1 MAGRMTPFYLGLGA
15 LAVIGAVFIGR
26 QGMHRE
32 PPLTAETTA
41 PVAPGPRGVSIGPD
55 SAPVKIMEFSDFEC
69 PWCGQF
75 ATLQMPDVRARLLST
90 GKVRWTFMN
99 FPLNIHAKSPY
110 AHLAAACA
118 NEQGKFWEMHDIIY
132 QNQGNWSEAS
142 DPTRLLRTYAQ
153 QEGLNMTAYDACMKD
168 RHAWSHVVADKALGD
183 SLHLSGTPTFFING
197 REWKGNTSPTVD
209 QLIHITDSL
218 TAAPAATRPARHT

>member
-1 MAGRMTPFYLGLGA
+1 MMPFYLSLGA
-15 LAVIGAVFIGR
+15 VAVIGIVFIAR
-26 QGMHRE
+26 QGMNHE

-41 PVAPGPRGVSIGPD
+41 PIAPGPRGVSLGPD

-75 ATLQMPDVRARLLST
+75 ATLQMPDVRQRLLST
-90 GKVRWTFMN
+90 GKVQWTFMN

-118 NEQGKFWEMHDIIY
+118 NEQGKFWEMHDLIY
-132 QNQGNWSEAS
+132 QHQGDWTEAS
-142 DPTRLLRTYAQ
+142 DPTRDLADYATQ
-153 QEGLNMTAYDACMKD
+153 AGLDRGRYDACMKT
-168 RHAWSHVVADKALGD
+168 RSAWGHVLADKALGD
-183 SLHLSGTPTFFING
+183 SLHLGGTPTFFING
-197 REWKGNTSPTVD
+197 REWKGNQSPTVD

-218 TAAPAATRPARHT
+218 TGAGAPPARPAHSRS